1 MCESSWRFLFLF
13 VYSVLFFFSFSSP
26 PGAGDKRTQQNKVYD
41 HHCHC
46 QLRCCTLYY
55 CNHYAG
61 KTAPNTYYNVCI
73 HTHTYAHTHAS
84 AQHTHVRTHTLHY
97 KHTCAR
103 ARAHTHTHTR
113 ARARTERERAEGK
126 SLRVREFKCRRITSF
141 WASFVRVLIY
151 LSVIYLF
158 ACFQICQSGGSSDK
172 KEEEKR

>member
-103 ARAHTHTHTR
+103 ARTHTHPHTC
-113 ARARTERERAEGK
+113 ARAHRERESGGQVVTCAWVQMSSHHIVLSVFRSRLDLLECYLLVCLF
-126 SLRVREFKCRRITSF
+126 SDLPVRRIF
-141 WASFVRVLIY
+141 
-151 LSVIYLF
+151 
-158 ACFQICQSGGSSDK
+158 G
-172 KEEEKR
+172 